1 MGQVPAPREPQG
13 SLVPARLEWS
23 PPIREEPTIRELW
36 GILRR
41 NWWIILAAVVLFAGG
56 AAYLTSRATPVY
68 QSATSIRI
76 GEKQSIP
83 DLLLPLSTGS
93 EVPTEMDVLSSRTLA
108 EDAVTGLA
116 LQLQLL
122 EPTRM
127 SRADLLGDIAVDP
140 EVESGV
146 YVLTRERNG
155 RFVVSVEDEDAVI
168 ATVAP
173 GNTVRFGGVR
183 FRLSPKAAEH
193 QHIRLGVESFA
204 AAVSRVRAGVTVSR
218 PGRETK
224 IITLTYE
231 SSDRSLT
238 PEVPNLMAERF
249 VTRREAAQKS
259 AAGSTI
265 EFLRG
270 QLDTIA
276 QQLRSAESELLT
288 YRERERVVNP
298 EVEGSSQVTRMV
310 QLQNER
316 SVLEA
321 ERSALSKLLAE
332 VDATAARQGPDEPSA
347 YRNLLAFPT
356 LLRNQAA
363 TRLFENLTTVDAQR
377 AELLARRMPED
388 PDVKVLTAR
397 IKDVERDL
405 RSMAVSYLQGLT
417 LQVAG
422 LDSALKT
429 FGRQLQQVPDREL
442 QYTRLVRQPKLLEEL
457 FALLQTR
464 LKEAQIAQAANDLSI
479 QVVDP
484 AVRPRR
490 PIRPRAALN
499 LFLGVMLGTLVGTG
513 AGFLREMMDKAVHSR
528 ADVLTATGLPVI
540 GLIPRIPRGR
550 ARVALISQKSAPR
563 SAAHPAPT
571 PPSHRQPEVEP
582 TYVPP
587 AAARP
592 RYTFLGQV
600 QEPNN
605 IAPPPAVAA
614 NGNHSA
620 KLPASPPSPTLA
632 GARRVVLSEM
642 GTGAVEAYSSLL
654 TNLSY
659 SLPDAPPKVI
669 ALTSALPGEGKTTNA
684 ANLAIGLAHRGA
696 KVLLVDA
703 DLRRGIIHHL
713 FEAPRDPGLTN
724 VLWGQM
730 SFEYARRT
738 VQVGDH
744 SQFDYLTTGA
754 LPPNPTSMVES
765 ATMRLLLERW
775 REEYD
780 SVIIDTP
787 PVNIITD
794 AALLGAR
801 VDGVVL
807 VARAGVTHAGALGYA
822 LEQLKRVQAP
832 VLGVLL
838 SDIDFTRDAA
848 YDPSYRYQRYDQYT
862 TAKS

>member
-1 MGQVPAPREPQG
+1 MSQVPAPRGPEG
-13 SLVPARLEWS
+13 SMVPARLEWT
-23 PPIREEPTIRELW
+23 PPLREEPTLRELW
-36 GILRR
+36 SILRR
-41 NWWIILAAVVLFAGG
+41 NWWIILGAVVLFTSG

-83 DLLLPLSTGS
+83 DLLLPLSTGG

-108 EDAVTGLA
+108 EDAVTGLQ

-122 EPTRM
+122 EPVRM
-127 SRADLLGDIAVDP
+127 SRSDLLADIAVDP
-140 EVESGV
+140 EVESGI
-146 YVLTRERNG
+146 YVLTREQSG
-155 RFVVSVEDEDAVI
+155 RFAVAVEDEDAVI
-168 ATVAP
+168 ATVTP
-173 GNTVRFGGVR
+173 GDTVRIGGVR
-183 FRLSPKAAEH
+183 FRLSPEAAE
-193 QHIRLGVESFA
+193 QPRLRLQVESFP

-238 PEVPNLMAERF
+238 SEVPNLMAERF
-249 VTRREAAQKS
+249 VKRREAAQKS

-276 QQLRSAESELLT
+276 RQLRSAESDLLT

-298 EVEGSSQVTRMV
+298 EVEGSTQVTRMV

-321 ERSALSKLLAE
+321 ERSALSKLLAD
-332 VDATAARQGPDEPSA
+332 VDATASRQGPDEPSA

-363 TRLFENLTTVDAQR
+363 TRLFENLTTIDAQR
-377 AELLARRMPED
+377 AELLGRRMPED

-422 LDSALKT
+422 LDSALRS
-429 FGRQLQQVPDREL
+429 FGHQLQQVPDREL
-442 QYTRLVRQPKLLEEL
+442 QYSRLVRQPKLLEEL

-464 LKEAQIAQAANDLSI
+464 LKEAEIAQAANDLSV

-484 AVRPRR
+484 AIRPRR
-490 PIRPRAALN
+490 PIRPRSALN
-499 LFLGVMLGTLVGTG
+499 LFLGVMLGALVGTG

-550 ARVALISQKSAPR
+550 ARFALISQKSAPR
-563 SAAHPAPT
+563 SGADAAAPPARHPPPAEPPVYT
-571 PPSHRQPEVEP
+571 PPAGS
-582 TYVPP
+582 
-587 AAARP
+587 RP
-592 RYTFLGQV
+592 RYTFLGGIEAPEDV
-600 QEPNN
+600 PPALVTNGSHPAKPP
-605 IAPPPAVAA
+605 APPPSV
-614 NGNHSA
+614 
-620 KLPASPPSPTLA
+620 PPA
-632 GARRVVLSEM
+632 GARRVVLSES

-659 SLPDAPPKVI
+659 SLPDAPKVI

-703 DLRRGIIHHL
+703 DLRRGMIHQL

-724 VLWGQM
+724 VLWGQV
-730 SFEYARRT
+730 SFDYARRT
-738 VQVGDH
+738 LQVGDH
-744 SQFDYLTTGA
+744 AQFDYLTTGA

-832 VLGVLL
+832 VLGVVL